1 MDEKAFKIGAG
12 QRYWQNKITARQKI
26 GKEI

>member
-1 MDEKAFKIGAG
+1 MDEKAFKIAG